1 MSTDLLKESTSLV
14 QNAIKMQYELMINR
28 AVAGIKKAFDEAGS
42 KVRSEH
48 PLDVVVAGGT
58 SSPNGFDVI
67 FEKALKS
74 VSLPVEIGKVIK
86 PADPLYAVARGCLIA
101 AEASEK

>member
-1 MSTDLLKESTSLV
+1 MIIEMDDKEIEVDEEDLSSLLDMLNKHRV
-14 QNAIKMQYELMINR
+14 EQYHSLLSVLSDSQKQSDATPIMI
-28 AVAGIKKAFDEAGS
+28 A
-42 KVRSEH
+42 H
-48 PLDVVVAGGT
+48 
-58 SSPNGFDVI
+58 
-67 FEKALKS
+67 FEKALKK